1 MRIVR
6 TLPRHR
12 AAGLANYLGDVDRQI
27 VQAGVVRVWARA
39 NRDVV
44 RCDPQCGKELETHEL
59 AQPPLH
65 PIASNDTVLVTR
77 NHDRDPRMTKRGSEN
92 PDIEVRRPNPP
103 PLSND
108 ILDVGASRQTLTA
121 REAKAAPLVRRLRT
135 CLAA

>member
-1 MRIVR
+1 MVRMLADRR
-6 TLPRHR
+6 TL
-12 AAGLANYLGDVDRQI
+12 GLSDDQPDVVAQI
-27 VQAGVVRVWARA
+27 VQAGVVRIRPRTNRHVARHNGA
-39 NRDVV
+39 KCR
-44 RCDPQCGKELETHEL
+44 KELETHEL

-108 ILDVGASRQTLTA
+108 ILNVGTSRQSLAA
-121 REAKAAPLVRRLRT
+121 REAKAALPVRRLRT